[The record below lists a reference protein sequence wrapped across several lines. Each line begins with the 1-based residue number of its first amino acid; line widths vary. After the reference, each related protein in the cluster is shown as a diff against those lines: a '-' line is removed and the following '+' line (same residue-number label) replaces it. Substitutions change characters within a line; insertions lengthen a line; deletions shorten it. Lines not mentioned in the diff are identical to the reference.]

1 MFFRKKQIYIEKNP
15 IVFRDGISTFFRY
28 WEMYL
33 LLEDGHC
40 PSRKMVNILLGK
52 VAVFKL

>member
-1 MFFRKKQIYIEKNP
+1 MFFRKKQIYIEKSHR
-15 IVFRDGISTFFRY
+15 FRDGISTFFRY
-28 WEMYL
+28 LEMYL